1 MRVDQE
7 SMLGS
12 GEGQGLGSRP
22 QPALR
27 AQSPRAQS
35 ACDREVGPGE
45 GEGKRAK
52 DGMRGPNKAGAC
64 LERMAGRGCVHCHSC
79 SLLGAGGEG
88 PVATWEAGQPLSPL
102 LGSGQG
108 WGGKGELQDE
118 GLRGRWQK

>member
-27 AQSPRAQS
+27 AQPPRAQS

-52 DGMRGPNKAGAC
+52 DGMRGPNKAGGAWRGWRG
-64 LERMAGRGCVHCHSC
+64 EAAFTATAAASWGRGVKGQWPPGKQGNHCPPC
-79 SLLGAGGEG
+79 
-88 PVATWEAGQPLSPL
+88 
-102 LGSGQG
+102 
-108 WGGKGELQDE
+108 
-118 GLRGRWQK
+118 